1 MDPMHDLLMLHTYMK
16 LGIAPIGNI
25 NHDYGR
31 LMEKLPPEEARKM
44 KRKFR
49 KLWRRAADKHKFK
62 APYAAQIGIGN
73 PLPTR
78 SMKKFRKGAVAYH
91 VRWNLVIPALRQINE
106 GTNQHNK

>member
-1 MDPMHDLLMLHTYMK
+1 MDPMRDLLTLHTYMK

-49 KLWRRAADKHKFK
+49 KLWRRAADKHKLN
-62 APYAAQIGIGN
+62 APYVAQIGIGN

-78 SMKKFRKGAVAYH
+78 SMKKFRKGAVAHY
-91 VRWNLVIPALRQINE
+91 VQWNLVMPTLKRINE
-106 GTNQHNK
+106 GTNEHSK